1 LPIANKQKQKN
12 MNATTI
18 RNILIG
24 YENQLAVA
32 TSKTEIEW
40 LVGQINQAK
49 IALATMATY
58 TN

>member
-1 LPIANKQKQKN
+1 MPIENKQKQKT

-24 YENQLAVA
+24 YENQLDVA

-40 LVGQINQAK
+40 LSSQINQAK
-49 IALATMATY
+49 IALATMAIY
-58 TN
+58 N